1 MRLGIVSDGQQ
12 PGGRAGSGQVSG
24 EMRLRFKGGVLRV
37 QLSGSAWGSWGVSR
51 VSHFRGGLSNFFR
64 QIIWPTSQHLNEGVH
79 MARINLSRAV
89 ERAHLDYVTRSSSLR
104 TPFHLM
110 PGH

>member
-37 QLSGSAWGSWGVSR
+37 QLSGSAWG
-51 VSHFRGGLSNFFR
+51 HGG
-64 QIIWPTSQHLNEGVH
+64 IASQP
-79 MARINLSRAV
+79 LSRWAFKFFQANYLAD
-89 ERAHLDYVTRSSSLR
+89 ESA
-104 TPFHLM
+104 PK
-110 PGH
+110 

>member
-37 QLSGSAWGSWGVSR
+37 QLSGSAWGSWGYRESATFEVG
-51 VSHFRGGLSNFFR
+51 FQIFF
-64 QIIWPTSQHLNEGVH
+64 QANYLADESAPK
-79 MARINLSRAV
+79 
-89 ERAHLDYVTRSSSLR
+89 
-104 TPFHLM
+104 
-110 PGH
+110 